1 MFDDLSGIEVTQQVK
16 EKNDHVAIVILS
28 MYDDRSHIVEALKAG
43 ADAYVIKK
51 SVTEDLI
58 TAIKSVAVGRRYLGS
73 SLTDIVVDA
82 FIEKLENEP
91 IDAYDL
97 LSKREREVINL
108 VAHGHTNTEIADR
121 LFLSRRTV
129 ETHRANA
136 MRKLNLENQTDL
148 LRFAL
153 SKGLI
158 SSDTN

>member
-1 MFDDLSGIEVTQQVK
+1 
-16 EKNDHVAIVILS
+16 
-28 MYDDRSHIVEALKAG
+28 
-43 ADAYVIKK
+43 
-51 SVTEDLI
+51 
-58 TAIKSVAVGRRYLGS
+58 
-73 SLTDIVVDA
+73 LTDIVVDA

-91 IDAYDL
+91 VDAYDL
-97 LSKREREVINL
+97 LSRREREVINL
-108 VAHGHTNTEIADR
+108 VAHGHTNTEIADS

-136 MRKLNLENQTDL
+136 MSKLNLENQTDL